1 MKLIKTITLLAA
13 ATGLCLSSTTA
24 MSEPEGYL
32 SIWRSSVKVAGKGDS
47 KTLAM
52 EIQTAKPIPVDGKT
66 GAFGYA
72 ALTDNANNLLVLVTH
87 LPIDDSSHENQENG
101 FHAHVL
107 DLKEPTAACA
117 GANFEVDLENSGKNT
132 AFDAD
137 YPWKIQ
143 GSKIS
148 VENVPVKDLGDAGVD
163 TIVSFTLKPVLNSQ
177 QKPTNL
183 CVTVTDKG

>member
-1 MKLIKTITLLAA
+1 MKLSNKITLLAT
-13 ATGLCLSSTTA
+13 ATALCLASSA
-24 MSEPEGYL
+24 AFSETEGHL
-32 SIWRSSVKVAGKGDS
+32 SIWRSSVKVAGKGDN

-52 EIQTAKPIPVDGKT
+52 EIQTAKPIPVDGKA
-66 GAFGYA
+66 AFGYA

-87 LPIDDSSHENQENG
+87 MPIDDSSHENQENG

-117 GANFEVDLENSGKNT
+117 GANFEVDLENSGKNA

-137 YPWKIQ
+137 YQWKIN

-163 TIVSFTLKPVLNSQ
+163 TIVSFTLKPVLDAQ

-183 CVTVTDKG
+183 CVTVADKG

>member
-1 MKLIKTITLLAA
+1 MKLIKNATLLSLAA
-13 ATGLCLSSTTA
+13 GLCLASSA
-24 MSEPEGYL
+24 ALSETEGYL
-32 SIWRSSVKVAGKGDS
+32 SIWRSSAKVSGKGDN
-47 KTLAM
+47 KTLAL
-52 EIQTAKPIPVDGKT
+52 EIQTAKPVPLDGKS
-66 GAFGYA
+66 GSFGYA

-101 FHAHVL
+101 FHTHVL

-137 YPWKIQ
+137 YQWKIN

-148 VENVPVKDLGDAGVD
+148 VENVPVNDLGDAGVE
-163 TIVSFTLKPVLNSQ
+163 TIVSFTLKPVLNTQ

>member
-1 MKLIKTITLLAA
+1 MKLRKILTLLSAA
-13 ATGLCLSSTTA
+13 AGLSLASGAAIAET
-24 MSEPEGYL
+24 EGYL
-32 SIWRSSVKVAGKGDS
+32 SIWSSTVKVAGKGDK
-47 KTLAM
+47 KTLTM
-52 EIQTAKPIPVDGKT
+52 DIQTAKPIPVDGKS

-87 LPIDDSSHENQENG
+87 LPIDDSSHEDPTNG
-101 FHAHVL
+101 FHTHVL

-117 GANFEVDLENSGKNT
+117 GANFEVDLENSGKNA

-137 YPWKIQ
+137 YPWKVK

-163 TIVSFTLKPVLNSQ
+163 TIVSFTLKPVLDAQ
-177 QKPTNL
+177 QKPANL
-183 CVTVTDKG
+183 CVTVADKG

>member
-1 MKLIKTITLLAA
+1 MKLIKKMTLLPLAVGLYLASSAA
-13 ATGLCLSSTTA
+13 I
-24 MSEPEGYL
+24 SETEGYL
-32 SIWRSSVKVAGKGDS
+32 SIWRSSVKVAGKGDN
-47 KTLAM
+47 KTLSM
-52 EIQTAKPIPVDGKT
+52 EIQTAKPIPVDGKS

-87 LPIDDSSHENQENG
+87 MPIDDSSHENQENG
-101 FHAHVL
+101 FHTHVL

-117 GANFEVDLENSGKNT
+117 GANFEVDLENSGKNA

-137 YPWKIQ
+137 YQWKVN

-163 TIVSFTLKPVLNSQ
+163 TIVSFTLKPILDAQ
-177 QKPTNL
+177 KKPTNL